1 MDADLRAVAF
11 SVDRPGTGAI
21 RLSMGSDF
29 LPEDAWQIH
38 ELLERS
44 PNGTRVELDFR
55 SVRDCADF
63 ALSLLARDILAGRV
77 VFDLRGMTQHQ
88 ERVLSYFGVDP
99 SSQQPVADFDP
110 I

>member
-1 MDADLRAVAF
+1 MAF
-11 SVDRPGTGAI
+11 SVDRLGSGTI
-21 RLSMGSDF
+21 RLCIGSDF

-38 ELLERS
+38 ELLEHS
-44 PNGTRVELDFR
+44 PQGTRIELDFR
-55 SVRDCADF
+55 NVRDCADF
-63 ALSLLARDILAGRV
+63 ALSLLARDILGGRV

-99 SSQQPVADFDP
+99 TSKVAVADFDP

>member
-1 MDADLRAVAF
+1 MAF
-11 SVDRPGTGAI
+11 AVDRLRPGAI
-21 RLSMGSDF
+21 RLVMGSEF

-38 ELLERS
+38 ELLEKS
-44 PNGTRVELDFR
+44 DTGTRVELAFR
-55 SVRDCADF
+55 RVRDCADF

-77 VFDLRGMTQHQ
+77 MFDLRGMTQHQ

-99 SSQQPVADFDP
+99 ASQRVSPDFDP

>member
-1 MDADLRAVAF
+1 MAF
-11 SVDRPGTGAI
+11 TVDRLGPESMRLVIGA
-21 RLSMGSDF
+21 DF

-38 ELLERS
+38 ELLDRTVQGS
-44 PNGTRVELDFR
+44 RVELDFR
-55 SVRDCADF
+55 RVRDCADF

-77 VFDLRGMTQHQ
+77 RIDLRGMTQHQ

-99 SSQQPVADFDP
+99 TSGEALTDFDP